1 MVIPITGRRR
11 APGTASEQPPLS
23 SPRPT
28 SRYPP
33 RMNLVDDLFAT
44 RSGDHTAAVTR
55 WVVDV
60 FEGLFGIT
68 PAGGARTELYVRPDD
83 VEARADVVVE
93 DGIGIVTRRHLPD
106 EREHAEERVHAVLRE
121 LTDAGHAAPVG
132 IATDGVRWSFHVL
145 VDDAPCE
152 FFAFEL
158 DASTT
163 DDQLREW
170 LWDGLTPL
178 RKAADRP
185 DPTADA
191 VAETF
196 RPGGPAFEEIH
207 SRFAAEMRAIV
218 AEDPVE
224 LTAEFTPWYE
234 IFSYVYDDFAARCRG
249 LAGAA
254 GRDYGP
260 VVDALADLEPFA
272 DTDREA
278 LVGAVEL
285 YARHT
290 YLAVLAKTLAAI
302 VTLDDG
308 AMTRRQRED
317 PASILTGAAVRDDGV
332 HVCDP
337 DDHFAWLRAG
347 ADPGAVLGS
356 VRKPLGRFSGE
367 YTDDVFRQL
376 YEGVVAVETR
386 HELGEFFTP
395 RWVAEL
401 LVDESVTD
409 PDASVL
415 DPACGSGTFLVFALR
430 RKLAAAR
437 EADGLDPGTVERLLD
452 EVWGIDINPL
462 SVILARTN
470 CYLTLVSTVDP
481 ADRPAEI
488 RPRVLTADTFVL
500 PRFEAA
506 GRQPTDGDDATAD
519 AGVVPVPAT
528 DRISVP
534 VHPDLDVATARE
546 VIDRCDDLAD
556 GRYDEVPE
564 SARLDGPA
572 GAYQRAMFRTM
583 TDLRG
588 RYGDGLGRF
597 LTRHYGLPPLLRGRF
612 DVVVGNPPWLSY
624 REARPGVRETMTSLA
639 DEYGVDPPARAKT
652 SFNLAVAFLLTCLDF
667 LGESGTISF
676 VLPLSTIDGA
686 AHAPFVE
693 FLLDSPAYAIEA
705 VYDLEDVT
713 PDPFPHTLPSALLTV
728 SRTGGDA
735 DG

>member
-1 MVIPITGRRR
+1 MSEKEKREMER
-11 APGTASEQPPLS
+11 AYVP
-23 SPRPT
+23 
-28 SRYPP
+28 
-33 RMNLVDDLFAT
+33 VDYD
-44 RSGDHTAAVTR
+44 
-55 WVVDV
+55 
-60 FEGLFGIT
+60 
-68 PAGGARTELYVRPDD
+68 
-83 VEARADVVVE
+83 
-93 DGIGIVTRRHLPD
+93 PD
-106 EREHAEERVHAVLRE
+106 EVDTEAMRNYFHECTHSVEHTQVVFDEAVP
-121 LTDAGHAAPVG
+121 TD
-132 IATDGVRWSFHVL
+132 
-145 VDDAPCE
+145 
-152 FFAFEL
+152 
-158 DASTT
+158 TT

-178 RKAADRP
+178 RAAADRP

-218 AEDPVE
+218 SEDPAE
-224 LTAEFTPWYE
+224 LTAKFTPWYE
-234 IFSYVYDDFAARCRG
+234 MFSYVYDDFATRCRG
-249 LAGAA
+249 LADAA
-254 GRDYGP
+254 EERDYGP
-260 VVDALADLEPFA
+260 VVDALADLEPFT
-272 DTDREA
+272 DIDREA

-285 YARHT
+285 CARHT

-337 DDHFAWLRAG
+337 DDYFAWLRAG
-347 ADPGAVLGS
+347 PDPGAVLGS

-401 LVDESVTD
+401 LVEESVTGT
-409 PDASVL
+409 DASVL

-437 EADGLDPGTVERLLD
+437 GADGLDRDTVERLLD

-470 CYLTLVSTVDP
+470 CYLTLASAVDP

-506 GRQPTDGDDATAD
+506 SRQPTDGDDATAD
-519 AGVVPVPAT
+519 AGVVPVSVT
-528 DRISVP
+528 DHISVP

-556 GRYDEVPE
+556 EGYDEVPE
-564 SARLDGPA
+564 SARLDGPT

-583 TDLRG
+583 TDLRR
-588 RYGDGLGRF
+588 RYGNGLGRF
-597 LTRHYGLPPLLRGRF
+597 LPRNYGLPPLLRGRF

-624 REARPGVRETMTSLA
+624 REARPGIRETMTSLA
-639 DEYGVDPPARAKT
+639 DRYGVDPPAHAKT
-652 SFNLAVAFLLTCLDF
+652 SFNLAVAFLLACLDF

-728 SRTGGDA
+728 SRTGGA
-735 DG
+735 GDG